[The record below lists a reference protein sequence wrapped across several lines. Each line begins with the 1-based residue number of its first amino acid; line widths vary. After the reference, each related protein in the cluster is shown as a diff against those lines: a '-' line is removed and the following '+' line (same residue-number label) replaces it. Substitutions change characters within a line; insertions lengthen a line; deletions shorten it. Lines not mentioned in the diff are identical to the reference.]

1 MLKRKQLSVVWSVV
15 GRDDDDGLGYGW
27 IVDDLDSLT
36 QSAKQKLVNIK
47 VYLSIK
53 NTKSV
58 KVEMRKG
65 ESIKFSYLI

>member
-27 IVDDLDSLT
+27 IVDDFDSLT

-47 VYLSIK
+47 VYLSII
-53 NTKSV
+53 NIYTTESLRV
-58 KVEMRKG
+58 KTRKH
-65 ESIKFSYLI
+65 